1 MKRLIYSLIALAA
14 LVTVSLVWEGGFQ
27 ADLDRLEDMSQQAL
41 DLLAAEDYAQSG
53 EIVRQISDRFEV
65 LEERWTIVIN
75 LNLLDDISNQTTE
88 VRALLEQKEYEH
100 AAAQLAVVK
109 TLFRDLSDQYKFSLG
124 NIF

>member
-1 MKRLIYSLIALAA
+1 MKRLIYSLAALAA
-14 LVTVSLVWEGGFQ
+14 LITVSLLWENGFQ
-27 ADLDRLEDMSQQAL
+27 TDLSQLETLSQQAL
-41 DLLAAEDYAQSG
+41 DTLAAEDYDRAG
-53 EIVRQISDRFEV
+53 ETMQQISDRFEV

-75 LNLLDDISNQTTE
+75 HNLLDEISNQTTE

-109 TLFRDLSDQYKFSLG
+109 TLFRDLCDQYKFSLG

>member
-53 EIVRQISDRFEV
+53 EIVRRISDRFEV

-75 LNLLDDISNQTTE
+75 HNLLDDISNQTTE

>member
-1 MKRLIYSLIALAA
+1 MKRLIYSLAALAA
-14 LVTVSLVWEGGFQ
+14 LITVSLLWENGFQ
-27 ADLDRLEDMSQQAL
+27 TDLSQLETLSQQAL
-41 DLLAAEDYAQSG
+41 DTLAAEDYERAG
-53 EIVRQISDRFEV
+53 ETMQQISDRFEV

-75 LNLLDDISNQTTE
+75 HNLLDEISNQTTE